1 MTPGL
6 GIFLIAVGAIVRYAL
21 NVDIAGLE
29 EDTLGLILILAG
41 VAVLLLW
48 LIWLLST
55 RRRTPDVVE
64 EPVARRQVVEEPVDP
79 RYRRY

>member
-6 GIFLIAVGAIVRYAL
+6 GIFLIVVGAIIRYAV
-21 NVDIAGLE
+21 NVDIAGIE
-29 EDTLGLILILAG
+29 EGTLGLILIIAG
-41 VAVLLLW
+41 VATLLLW

-55 RRRTPDVVE
+55 RNRAP
-64 EPVARRQVVEEPVDP
+64 AVVEEPVDP